1 MKKVLLI
8 GGTGVLSSAV
18 VQTAIQKGLD
28 VTIVTR
34 GKRKLPQGVSSIV
47 CDKDDKGKLSQEL
60 DSHYDAVIDFLCYT
74 DTELESSF

>member
-34 GKRKLPQGVSSIV
+34 GKHKLPQGVSSIV
-47 CDKDDKGKLSQEL
+47 CD
-60 DSHYDAVIDFLCYT
+60 
-74 DTELESSF
+74 